1 MASLN
6 FLTYIH
12 QNGEGDYMA
21 LTDNRISVSFPKETK
36 EKLEQLAQKK
46 EWSLAQTVREA
57 VKIYIQMEEE

>member
-1 MASLN
+1 
-6 FLTYIH
+6 
-12 QNGEGDYMA
+12 MA

-57 VKIYIQMEEE
+57 VKIYIQMEEV